1 MPESGLSGRDAE
13 METRSTRE
21 MKWTLVRTTKLGI
34 LSAVESTASVQGKTQ
49 GRVLILGFDDIRCAG
64 ATDRAMAP
72 EHYRCRHHVYSREKR
87 RRQRNSREFGAV
99 GFKQTCNLL
108 LRAQHHQ
115 AFRSH
120 HQPLPKP
127 SLVVLTILAD
137 IIHIHSPQFTTIF
150 IQVRS
155 WLLQC

>member
-1 MPESGLSGRDAE
+1 MDIGAYDQARYSQRSRKYCVGARKDA
-13 METRSTRE
+13 RPC
-21 MKWTLVRTTKLGI
+21 I
-34 LSAVESTASVQGKTQ
+34 N
-49 GRVLILGFDDIRCAG
+49 LGFDDIRCAG

-137 IIHIHSPQFTTIF
+137 IIHIHSPQFTIF